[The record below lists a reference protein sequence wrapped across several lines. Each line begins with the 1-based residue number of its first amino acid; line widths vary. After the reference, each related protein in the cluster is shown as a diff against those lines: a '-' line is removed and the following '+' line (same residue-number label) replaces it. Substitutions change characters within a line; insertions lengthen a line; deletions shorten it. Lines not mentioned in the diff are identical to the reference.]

1 MNDEHSFYA
10 QVKHNT
16 LELIF
21 DKLSVYTLG
30 DFSFTFPF
38 RRTSRQRRGW
48 GGVGGWEIEGWR
60 VEGAGCVWG
69 GGVQA
74 TGEGTTLYSYYKN
87 RLNVEM

>member
-60 VEGAGCVWG
+60 ARGVCVVG
-69 GGVQA
+69 GQA
-74 TGEGTTLYSYYKN
+74 TGEGSTLYSYYKN